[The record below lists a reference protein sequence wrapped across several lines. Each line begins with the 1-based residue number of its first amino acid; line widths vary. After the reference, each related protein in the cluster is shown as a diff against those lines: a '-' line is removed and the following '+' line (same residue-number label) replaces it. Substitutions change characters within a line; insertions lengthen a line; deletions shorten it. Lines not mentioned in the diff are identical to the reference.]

1 MVIPMSQA
9 TVILSIEIILKQST
23 LKIVLNYIKEKSMFR
38 KLSKVDLIMLFLA
51 FLSLITSETLWF
63 KGDKEASLFIGL
75 WVPSILG
82 FAIYLK
88 LLKMEKK

>member
-1 MVIPMSQA
+1 
-9 TVILSIEIILKQST
+9 
-23 LKIVLNYIKEKSMFR
+23 MFR

-63 KGDKEASLFIGL
+63 IGDKEASLFIGL

-88 LLKMEKK
+88 LLKIERK